1 LETAVNRKIFSVF
14 KKRILRREGAAVMFK
29 DRTDAGR
36 KLADALHAYRGEDVV
51 VYALPRGGVVLGA
64 EIARSLNAPLDLII
78 VRKIGHPYS
87 PEYAIA
93 AVAEDGH
100 TVMNPIEVDSVDKP
114 WFDETVRNQQQE
126 ARRRRELYTR
136 GHPPIPATDKIA
148 ILVDDGLATGL
159 TMFAAV
165 QEVQHAHPRRIIVAV
180 PVAPPQTVEELK
192 QVADDVVALH
202 VTPDFGAIGAFYYRF
217 GQVSD
222 EEVIELMKSP
232 HTIEHA

>member
-1 LETAVNRKIFSVF
+1 VV
-14 KKRILRREGAAVMFK
+14 FK
-29 DRTDAGR
+29 DRADAGR
-36 KLADALHAYRGEDVV
+36 KLADALHIYKDDAVV

-78 VRKIGHPYS
+78 VRKVGHPYS
-87 PEYAIA
+87 PEYGIA

-100 TVMNPIEVDSVDKP
+100 TVMNRVEVDSVDKA
-114 WFDETVRNQQQE
+114 WFDESVRAQQQE
-126 ARRRRELYTR
+126 ARRRRELYMR
-136 GHPPIPATDKIA
+136 DRPPIPATDKTA

-165 QEVQHAHPRRIIVAV
+165 QEVQHANPRKIVVAV
-180 PVAPPQTVEELK
+180 PVAPTQTVEELK
-192 QVADDVVALH
+192 QVADDVVALY

-217 GQVSD
+217 DQVSD
-222 EEVIELMKSP
+222 EEVIQLMKSQ

>member
-1 LETAVNRKIFSVF
+1 MI
-14 KKRILRREGAAVMFK
+14 FK
-29 DRTDAGR
+29 DRADAGR
-36 KLADALHAYRGEDVV
+36 KLADALSAYKGDNVV
-51 VYALPRGGVVLGA
+51 VYALPRGGVVLGT

-100 TVMNPIEVDSVDKP
+100 TVMNRLEVDSVDKP
-114 WFDETVRNQQQE
+114 WFDEAVRTQQQE

-136 GHPPIPATDKIA
+136 GRPPIPATDKTA

-165 QEVQHAHPRRIIVAV
+165 QEVQHAHPRKIVVAV
-180 PVAPPQTVEELK
+180 PVAPPQTVEELT
-192 QVADDVVALH
+192 QVADDVVALY

-222 EEVIELMKSP
+222 EEVIELMNSQ
-232 HTIEHA
+232 HTVGHA

>member
-1 LETAVNRKIFSVF
+1 MV
-14 KKRILRREGAAVMFK
+14 FK
-29 DRTDAGR
+29 DRADAGS
-36 KLADALHAYRGEDVV
+36 KLADALHQYRGGNTV

-64 EIARSLNAPLDLII
+64 EIARNLNAPLDLMI
-78 VRKIGHPYS
+78 VRKVGHPNS

-100 TVMNPIEVDSVDKP
+100 TVMNTFEVNSVDKV
-114 WFDETVRNQQQE
+114 WFDEAVRTQQEE

-136 GHPPIPATDKIA
+136 DRPPIPATDKTA

-165 QEVQHAHPRRIIVAV
+165 QEVQHSHPRKIVVAV
-180 PVAPPQTVEELK
+180 PVAPPHAVQELS
-192 QVADDVVALH
+192 QVADDVVALY

-222 EEVIELMKSP
+222 EEVIELMKST

>member
-1 LETAVNRKIFSVF
+1 LV
-14 KKRILRREGAAVMFK
+14 FK
-29 DRTDAGR
+29 DRVDAGR
-36 KLADALHAYRGEDVV
+36 KLADALLQYKGGNTV

-64 EIARSLNAPLDLII
+64 EIARSLNAPLDLMI
-78 VRKIGHPYS
+78 VRKVGHPNS

-100 TVMNPIEVDSVDKP
+100 TVMNRFEVDSIDKA
-114 WFDETVRNQQQE
+114 WFDEAVRTEQQE

-136 GHPPIPATDKIA
+136 DRPPIPATGKTA

-165 QEVQHAHPRRIIVAV
+165 QEVQHSQPHKIVVAV
-180 PVAPPQTVEELK
+180 PVAPPHAVQELR
-192 QVADDVVALH
+192 QVADEVVALYI
-202 VTPDFGAIGAFYYRF
+202 TPDFGAIGSFYFRF

-222 EEVIELMKSP
+222 EEVIELMKST

>member
-1 LETAVNRKIFSVF
+1 LPLI
-14 KKRILRREGAAVMFK
+14 FK

-36 KLADALHAYRGEDVV
+36 KLADALSAYKSDNVV
-51 VYALPRGGVVLGA
+51 VYALPRRGVVLGT

-100 TVMNPIEVDSVDKP
+100 TVMNRLEVDSVDKR
-114 WFDETVRNQQQE
+114 WFNEAVRTQQQE
-126 ARRRRELYTR
+126 ARRRRELYTQGR
-136 GHPPIPATDKIA
+136 PPIAATDKTA

-165 QEVQHAHPRRIIVAV
+165 QEVQHFHPRKTVVAV
-180 PVAPPQTVEELK
+180 PVAPPQTVEELR
-192 QVADDVVALH
+192 QVADDVVALY
-202 VTPDFGAIGAFYYRF
+202 VTPDFGAIGAFYYSF

-222 EEVIELMKSP
+222 EEVIELMKSQ
-232 HTIEHA
+232 HTVEHA

>member
-1 LETAVNRKIFSVF
+1 
-14 KKRILRREGAAVMFK
+14 MFK
-29 DRTDAGR
+29 DRADAGR
-36 KLADALHAYRGEDVV
+36 QLADALREYKDGNVV
-51 VYALPRGGVVLGA
+51 VYALPRGGVVLGI
-64 EIARSLNAPLDLII
+64 EIARRLNAPLDLII
-78 VRKIGHPYS
+78 VRKVGHPDS

-100 TVMNPIEVDSVDKP
+100 TVMNRCEVDSVDKA
-114 WFDETVRNQQQE
+114 WFDEAVRTEQLE
-126 ARRRRELYTR
+126 AHRRRELYTR
-136 GHPPIPATDKIA
+136 GRPPIPATDKTA

-165 QEVQHAHPRRIIVAV
+165 QEVRHSHPKKIVVAV
-180 PVAPPQTVEELK
+180 PVAPPQSVEELK
-192 QVADDVVALH
+192 QVADDVVALY

-222 EEVIELMKSP
+222 EEVIELMKSQ